1 MTNAAAATAR
11 LLAYARVSTDEQ
23 ATTGVSLSAQQDR
36 IESYVRLYGGELIDV
51 VVDAGVSAKTL
62 RRPGL
67 ERVLQQLDEGDA
79 DGVVVA
85 KLDRLTRSVR
95 DLGDLVEK
103 YFAEGRFVLLSVGG

>member
-1 MTNAAAATAR
+1 MESQRGSGR
-11 LLAYARVSTDEQ
+11 LIGYTRVSSEEQ
-23 ATTGVSLSAQQDR
+23 VREGVSLSAQRER